1 MIYYK
6 IRCIYD
12 VKDASEVFLRR
23 KLLIKR
29 YRDVFYIAL
38 GSLIYA
44 IAINYFLIPTM
55 LGEGGVTG
63 LTTIAYYTLKIP
75 TYLTNFVLNG
85 LLLLVGLRFLDR
97 KTIIRSLWA
106 VVWLSIFLRI
116 PAFYVYHTN
125 QTIIPTIFG
134 GVLTGISMSLILNAG
149 GSIAGSTVLGRIF
162 NKYFGIPV
170 GSATLF
176 FDLAVAIPS
185 IFIIGFEKMLLTVL
199 GLYISAKITNL
210 SLARFGAKRVL
221 QVISNQYEDIA
232 QSISDNLGQGVTVV
246 QAAGFYSKSDRPIIY
261 FICTPKEMAHIIPV
275 IRDADPQALIVTESV
290 RSVRAAD
297 LYRLL

>member
-1 MIYYK
+1 M
-6 IRCIYD
+6 
-12 VKDASEVFLRR
+12 
-23 KLLIKR
+23 LIKR
-29 YRDVFYIAL
+29 YRDLFYIAL

-116 PAFYVYHTN
+116 PVFYVYHTN

-162 NKYFGIPV
+162 NKYFGTPV

-185 IFIIGFEKMLLTVL
+185 MFIIGFEKMLLTVL